1 MPPAGSFH
9 FPLNKK
15 VGGYRN
21 LLFDIRPQTISS
33 IGLISFLYSIFLPY
47 LLFSSAV
54 LLRSS
59 DISLISLP
67 AASPWSVILS
77 RHIINWKFVCW
88 QVPVFRSLIHFRV
101 RSFPLSHLPL
111 EMELNLTVR
120 WSVPPSF
127 IFCRFSLSYSNLSFF
142 YVLSIVYG
150 LHFVNTF
157 FKFLLFYLY
166 IMHLM

>member
-1 MPPAGSFH
+1 MCSSD
-9 FPLNKK
+9 LKK

-67 AASPWSVILS
+67 AAFPWSVILS

-101 RSFPLSHLPL
+101 WSFPLSHLPL

-150 LHFVNTF
+150 LYFVNTF
-157 FKFLLFYLY
+157 LKLLPFYFY